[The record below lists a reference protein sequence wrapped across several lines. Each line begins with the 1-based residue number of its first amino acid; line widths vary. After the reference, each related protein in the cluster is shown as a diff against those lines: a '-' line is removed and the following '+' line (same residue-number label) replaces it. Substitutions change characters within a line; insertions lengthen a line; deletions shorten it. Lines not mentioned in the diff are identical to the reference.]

1 MTAENDVILCVRCIL
16 YKKNIQKSLLAL
28 IHMLYC
34 LDVGVGSQHHVRAA
48 TVHGDVARW
57 DLEQKKQLRDLY
69 FFIHGKKAMTL

>member
-48 TVHGDVARW
+48 TVHGDVAR
-57 DLEQKKQLRDLY
+57 
-69 FFIHGKKAMTL
+69 